1 MVARTGGAAYRR
13 VAQADNPEGG
23 DEVKKQ
29 RAERID
35 RITAKLHALLWVGL
49 SIALLVYTNLLKVAY
64 SDARVNRCVHAFLRR
79 PFPSSTVSLPCL
91 DAAHFPLTR
100 YSLSLAVVCFV
111 ANMGIVLYLTLWLPL
126 VLKVTVPWDIYCPHL
141 IPISTVLGLLVVFL
155 LVVAFYPIYGMLTPL
170 IMGILLMGFLF
181 STHFIPWPV

>member
-1 MVARTGGAAYRR
+1 
-13 VAQADNPEGG
+13 
-23 DEVKKQ
+23 
-29 RAERID
+29 
-35 RITAKLHALLWVGL
+35 L
-49 SIALLVYTNLLKVAY
+49 SA
-64 SDARVNRCVHAFLRR
+64 
-79 PFPSSTVSLPCL
+79 
-91 DAAHFPLTR
+91 
-100 YSLSLAVVCFV
+100 AVVCFV

-155 LVVAFYPIYGMLTPL
+155 LIVAFYPIYGMLTPL